1 MRVGTG
7 ERGGVEG
14 VESRTT
20 IWSMSTLSTLLI
32 CIAVPA
38 ILRWVYTQSATGK
51 ATLDQDSIVFP
62 ESIVVPIIRWS
73 ALLFFSA
80 AAFASWTYT
89 KSLLAA
95 LIFGALALVSAF
107 ARGDSIVISRE
118 GISGASTWGRR
129 AALAWSDVASLEF
142 KTGARTTMVIGKNG
156 AKVCHSGFHLD
167 QGRFEEEVKRRT
179 GLPMK
184 VIQPG
189 AWRPKVSY
197 R

>member
-1 MRVGTG
+1 
-7 ERGGVEG
+7 
-14 VESRTT
+14 
-20 IWSMSTLSTLLI
+20 MSSLSTLLI

-38 ILRWVYTQSATGK
+38 ILRWVYTRSAAGK
-51 ATLDQDSIVFP
+51 AILEGDSIVFA
-62 ESIVVPIIRWS
+62 ESIVVPIIRWGG
-73 ALLFFSA
+73 LVLFST
-80 AAFASWTYT
+80 AAFASWTYA
-89 KSLLAA
+89 KSLLGT
-95 LIFGALALVSAF
+95 LIFGCFALLSVF
-107 ARGDSIVISRE
+107 ARGDSIVLDNE

-142 KTGARTTMVIGKNG
+142 NSGNRNTMVIGKNG

-189 AWRPKVSY
+189 TWKPRVSY